1 MTAFSQVDPVMAA
14 VRAAEA
20 SRRAVEV
27 FLSERPE
34 LQVARPPVS
43 TPGGVAV
50 VTVGDVDGLADWL
63 AACGGTIRRGTPDDG
78 VQTWQLYTSLPRAD
92 GSRVPVRVVT
102 AAAEDVP
109 VADEVLSAVVS
120 GGPRV
125 TAQGPLA
132 PERFAE
138 IRARVE
144 ADYPTVCTG
153 CGHGRLVHK
162 VPAPH
167 RCHQAPVTDDCF
179 RILCSCPGWS
189 HPYLPAKGYS
199 PRQDRRD
206 ALALLDEVA
215 RLAEVERQARA
226 DQADRH
232 DDLVHALGR
241 DDAGLG
247 WDELISIAA
256 SAAQAESESQV
267 RAKALGEE
275 LASYRALELGT
286 PDGRV
291 SARCPD
297 PGHPAWLRDLDD
309 TRGCPWCRVAELEKR
324 AAQTRADVLREAVE
338 SESEGQV
345 RARALREGAAEVRAR
360 CLSVPGRC
368 GCHTAAALLEATAR
382 ADGTGLLHCETPARG
397 DTITERGHQMAC
409 TPPVLPW
416 AHRLGEDGLAA
427 FLLDLAAAAGGYWQ
441 HDGHAEVL
449 TRIEQV
455 FAEHRAALAGDKPDA
470 CGHDAQDRCE
480 NCRCCH
486 ACPGTVCELC
496 SVCWCECRCV
506 PPTSDD
512 RRGDDR

>member
-27 FLSERPE
+27 FLGEHAGLP
-34 LQVARPPVS
+34 VARPPVS

-50 VTVGDVDGLADWL
+50 VTVGDTDGLADWL

-78 VQTWQLYTSLPRAD
+78 VQTWQLYTSLPPRAD

-125 TAQGPLA
+125 TAQGPLP
-132 PERFAE
+132 PERFAG

-144 ADYPTVCTG
+144 ADYPTRCTA

-232 DDLVHALGR
+232 DDLAHALGR
-241 DDAGLG
+241 DDASLG

-256 SAAQAESESQV
+256 SAAQAESESQ
-267 RAKALGEE
+267 
-275 LASYRALELGT
+275 T
-286 PDGRV
+286 
-291 SARCPD
+291 
-297 PGHPAWLRDLDD
+297 
-309 TRGCPWCRVAELEKR
+309 R
-324 AAQTRADVLREAVE
+324 AAVLREA
-338 SESEGQV
+338 
-345 RARALREGAAEVRAR
+345 AAEVRAR

-368 GCHTAAALLEATAR
+368 GCHTAAALMEAMAR
-382 ADGTGLLHCETPARG
+382 ADRTGLLHCETPARG

-416 AHRLGEDGLAA
+416 AHRLDAHGLAA

-441 HDGHAEVL
+441 RDGHAEVL

-455 FAEHRAALAGDKPDA
+455 FAEHEAALAGDKPDA

>member
-1 MTAFSQVDPVMAA
+1 MSIIPSLAGSFPALS
-14 VRAAEA
+14 RAAEA
-20 SRRAVEV
+20 NRRAVEV
-27 FLSERPE
+27 FLGEHPE
-34 LQVARPPVS
+34 LPVARTPAS

-50 VTVGDVDGLADWL
+50 VTVADVDGLADWL
-63 AACGGTIRRGTPDDG
+63 AACGGTIRRTPDDG
-78 VQTWQLYTSLPRAD
+78 IATWQLYTSLPPRAD

-120 GGPRV
+120 AGPRV

-132 PERFAE
+132 PEQLAG

-153 CGHGRLVHK
+153 CGHGRLVHAI
-162 VPAPH
+162 PAPSPCAVRGWLAPGW
-167 RCHQAPVTDDCF
+167 RCE
-179 RILCSCPGWS
+179 CPGWQ
-189 HPYLPAKGYS
+189 HPYLPVGRHDG
-199 PRQDRRD
+199 RQDRRD
-206 ALALLDEVA
+206 AIALLDEVA
-215 RLAEVERQARA
+215 RL
-226 DQADRH
+226 
-232 DDLVHALGR
+232 
-241 DDAGLG
+241 
-247 WDELISIAA
+247 
-256 SAAQAESESQV
+256 
-267 RAKALGEE
+267 GEG

-345 RARALREGAAEVRAR
+345 RARALREGAEAVFALDYDDQVKGGEDIGSIREAWDLGTIHAAE
-360 CLSVPGRC
+360 LLGRLAD
-368 GCHTAAALLEATAR
+368 AAADST
-382 ADGTGLLHCETPARG
+382 
-397 DTITERGHQMAC
+397 
-409 TPPVLPW
+409 
-416 AHRLGEDGLAA
+416 
-427 FLLDLAAAAGGYWQ
+427 
-441 HDGHAEVL
+441 
-449 TRIEQV
+449 
-455 FAEHRAALAGDKPDA
+455 